1 MPLLELAL
9 PASRRLP
16 PDSVEVV
23 NRFYDFPF
31 AAWARAQ
38 DRVLEPGERNGHPC
52 DDAIDR
58 LRDGSIAA
66 LTLPTPPGGPPLEE
80 DIEVAETAA
89 RLVGRVLERGAEVTL
104 DGRRFALE
112 PSTSA

>member
-1 MPLLELAL
+1 MPLRELAL

-38 DRVLEPGERNGHPC
+38 DRVLAPGERNGHPC

-66 LTLPTPPGGPPLEE
+66 LTLPTPAEGPPLEE
-80 DIEVAETAA
+80 DREVAALAAASAA
-89 RLVGRVLERGAEVTL
+89 RLL
-104 DGRRFALE
+104 DRK
-112 PSTSA
+112 STIHA